1 MNNAT
6 LISKEKTE
14 VKFSFEVSPETL
26 ETGLAFAYNKNKNQ
40 ISLPGFRK
48 GKVPRKLIEAQY
60 GENFFYE
67 DAINHIFPDEYMA
80 AIKELGLDGPVHRV
94 KQHGLLIQQ
103 QVGVE
108 GHPTGNRM
116 GALEQGVLAVV
127 SADPNQI
134 FGDMTD
140 TVHIE
145 NPSFW

>member
-1 MNNAT
+1 MDFLGIGAVE
-6 LISKEKTE
+6 LADH
-14 VKFSFEVSPETL
+14 VQDLAVADDG
-26 ETGLAFAYNKNKNQ
+26 GLGMAEHHIAQSGGVVGLHVVDEDIVQFTTAQSILQ
-40 ISLPGFRK
+40 IF
-48 GKVPRKLIEAQY
+48 
-60 GENFFYE
+60 
-67 DAINHIFPDEYMA
+67 
-80 AIKELGLDGPVHRV
+80 KELGLDGPVHRV

>member
-1 MNNAT
+1 MGALT
-6 LISKEKTE
+6 K
-14 VKFSFEVSPETL
+14 VKVCRPVVMESPSLTRWTSLGSVQWNWMAEHHIAQSSGMV
-26 ETGLAFAYNKNKNQ
+26 GLHVVDKDIVQLTTAQSILQ
-40 ISLPGFRK
+40 IF
-48 GKVPRKLIEAQY
+48 
-60 GENFFYE
+60 
-67 DAINHIFPDEYMA
+67 
-80 AIKELGLDGPVHRV
+80 KELGLDGPVHRV

>member
-80 AIKELGLDGPVHRV
+80 AIKELDLD
-94 KQHGLLIQQ
+94 
-103 QVGVE
+103 
-108 GHPTGNRM
+108 
-116 GALEQGVLAVV
+116 VV
-127 SADPNQI
+127 SAPTLDVEYI
-134 FGDMTD
+134 DKAKGIKFIIDV
-140 TVHIE
+140 TVKPE
-145 NPSFW
+145 VLM